1 MKNVKELLQL
11 IALDQHYGLRTKL
24 CGSPG
29 VVVGVG
35 VWTRG
40 WVSENWRGGEDV
52 ISKGK
57 QDQAGRAVRR
67 SCAAPLSNR
76 QTNFNTRQAC
86 LGCLCV
92 CVWGA

>member
-1 MKNVKELLQL
+1 MLL
-11 IALDQHYGLRTKL
+11 IALDQHYGLRTKN
-24 CGSPG
+24 CGSPV

-57 QDQAGRAVRR
+57 QDQAGQLGSSHVLL
-67 SCAAPLSNR
+67 PLSNR
-76 QTNFNTRQAC
+76 QTNVNTLKLA
-86 LGCLCV
+86 LGVCVAV